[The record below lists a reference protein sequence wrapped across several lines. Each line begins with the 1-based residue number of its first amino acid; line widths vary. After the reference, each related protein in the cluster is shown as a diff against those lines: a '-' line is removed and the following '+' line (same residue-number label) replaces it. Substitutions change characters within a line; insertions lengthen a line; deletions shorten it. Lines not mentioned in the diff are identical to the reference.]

1 MKSLADLL
9 KQKQDLS
16 PLWRGVNASLIV
28 AEANRLLLE
37 FFGEA
42 SRQHA
47 QAMYFKNAT
56 LTFACLS
63 SVMAQEIKLHAKE
76 LMAKINQ
83 KFGANTVIKIKYLA

>member
-28 AEANRLLLE
+28 AEANQLLLE
-37 FFGEA
+37 FFGSA
-42 SRQHA
+42 APTQA
-47 QAMYFKNAT
+47 QAVYFKNAT

-63 SVMAQEIKLHAKE
+63 SVMAQEIKLNDKS

>member
-1 MKSLADLL
+1 MKKLADLL

-16 PLWRGVNASLIV
+16 PLWKGVNASMIV

-37 FFGEA
+37 FFGET
-42 SRQHA
+42 SYQHA

-63 SVMAQEIKLHAKE
+63 SVVAQEIKLNEKS
-76 LMAKINQ
+76 LMDKINQ